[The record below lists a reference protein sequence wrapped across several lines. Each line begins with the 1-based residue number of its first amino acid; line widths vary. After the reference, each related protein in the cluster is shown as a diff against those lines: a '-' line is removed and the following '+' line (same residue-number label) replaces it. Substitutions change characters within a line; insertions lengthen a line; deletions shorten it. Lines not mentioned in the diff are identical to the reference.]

1 MSTDKCVFC
10 YRQSN
15 VGRLFPTS
23 DYCWVHD
30 NQIVEHSSD
39 NETVNGRIC
48 KIRAAE
54 YLIDGSEKYI
64 VRSSFDFRVRV
75 SFKGAVK
82 IVSDLSIN
90 CRSFTANTGQR
101 KGSGI
106 PLECFSLLTSCP

>member
-1 MSTDKCVFC
+1 MH
-10 YRQSN
+10 
-15 VGRLFPTS
+15 G
-23 DYCWVHD
+23 

-39 NETVNGRIC
+39 NETVNGRSC